1 MKQGWEIKKLGE
13 VCENVSN
20 INWKTISLDT
30 KLPYID
36 LSAVDRDNSNIDDFE
51 YINKDNAP
59 SRAKQ
64 IVNTGDVIFAT
75 TRPLLKRVCVIT
87 KSFNNAIASTGFCVL
102 RPKGKVVSKWIYYIL
117 KSDSFY
123 IYIEPL
129 QKGISYPAVSDNE
142 VKNFSIS
149 VPPLAEQEHIVAEL
163 DLLSG
168 IIEKQKQQLKEY
180 DTLAQSIFYTMF
192 GDPITNEKGWEVL
205 AIDNVCSSIVRG
217 PFGSALKKDFF
228 VEPSNDTYKVY
239 EQKHAIQKNATIG
252 TYYISRD
259 MFKALSRFEVK
270 NGDIIMS
277 CSGTIGEFYEI
288 PNGAETGIMNQA
300 LLKFTL
306 NSLIHK
312 SYFLYTMEWV
322 KENFEKKGSGLQNIG
337 SVKTI
342 KETSISVP
350 PLTLQQ
356 EFAAKIEAIEKQK
369 ELVKQSLAETET
381 LFNSRMDYYFN

>member
-1 MKQGWEIKKLGE
+1 MKQGWEIRKLGE

-30 KLPYID
+30 KFPYID
-36 LSAVDRDNSNIDDFE
+36 LSAVDIDNSNIDDFE

-142 VKNFSIS
+142 VKNFSIP

-192 GDPITNEKGWEVL
+192 GDIECNKGYEIKTLVEICELITDGTHQTPIYTDDYINGYKFLSAKDVVEGIINWDNIKYIPKELHETLYARL
-205 AIDNVCSSIVRG
+205 APRRG
-217 PFGSALKKDFF
+217 DL
-228 VEPSNDTYKVY
+228 
-239 EQKHAIQKNATIG
+239 
-252 TYYISRD
+252 
-259 MFKALSRFEVK
+259 LLCK
-270 NGDIIMS
+270 NG
-277 CSGTIGEFYEI
+277 T
-288 PNGAETGIMNQA
+288 TGICALVETDEIFDIYVSLA
-300 LLKFTL
+300 LLRLHNNICAKYMLYAINSKGTKRQFDDSLKGVGVPNLHLSEIRKTL
-306 NSLIHK
+306 II
-312 SYFLYTMEWV
+312 F
-322 KENFEKKGSGLQNIG
+322 
-337 SVKTI
+337 
-342 KETSISVP
+342 P
-350 PLTLQQ
+350 PLSLQQ
-356 EFAAKIEAIEKQK
+356 EFAEKIEAIEKQK
-369 ELVKQSLAETET
+369 ELVKQSLAEAET

>member
-1 MKQGWEIKKLGE
+1 MKQGWEIRKLGE

-30 KLPYID
+30 KFPYID
-36 LSAVDRDNSNIDDFE
+36 LSAVDIDNSNIDDFE

-102 RPKGKVVSKWIYYIL
+102 RPKVKVVSKWIYYIL

-123 IYIEPL
+123 TYIEPL

-142 VKNFSIS
+142 VKNFSIP
-149 VPPLAEQEHIVAEL
+149 VPPLAEQEHIVQEL

-168 IIEKQKQQLKEY
+168 IIEKKRQQLKEL
-180 DTLAQSIFYTMF
+180 DNLAQSIFYDMF
-192 GDPITNEKGWEVL
+192 GDPITNEKDWEVKKWEDVL
-205 AIDNVCSSIVRG
+205 TIINGRNQRAVENPEGIYPIY
-217 PFGSALKKDFF
+217 GS
-228 VEPSNDTYKVY
+228 
-239 EQKHAIQKNATIG
+239 G
-252 TYYISRD
+252 
-259 MFKALSRFEVK
+259 
-270 NGDIIMS
+270 
-277 CSGTIGEFYEI
+277 
-288 PNGAETGIMNQA
+288 GIMGYADKCLCPKDTIIIGRKGNINKPIYVREPFWNVDTAFGLVADNISLAADYLYFFCVIYDFEQLNKA
-300 LLKFTL
+300 VTIPSLTKVDLLKINTP
-306 NSLIHK
+306 
-312 SYFLYTMEWV
+312 
-322 KENFEKKGSGLQNIG
+322 
-337 SVKTI
+337 
-342 KETSISVP
+342 VP

-356 EFAAKIEAIEKQK
+356 EFASKIEAIEKQK
-369 ELVKQSLAETET
+369 AILKQSIEETET